1 MSRLPFATAAVLLH
15 PFSLSAGIFSVILT
29 VIHRRLLSYIIHSHY
44 LLGSYPSSLP
54 SSIVI
59 AIIIVHPQF
68 KRNTYLSLLCDWIF
82 L

>member
-1 MSRLPFATAAVLLH
+1 LPFAAAAVLRH
-15 PFSLSAGIFSVILT
+15 PFLLPAGIFSVILA
-29 VIHRRLLSYIIHSHY
+29 VVLRRLLSYVIHSHY
-44 LLGSYPSSLP
+44 LLGSSPTSLP

-59 AIIIVHPQF
+59 AIVIVHPQF